1 MDAELWHHQAT
12 AAMVAAPQPVTAA
25 DLDAMNS
32 MGRSAY
38 ADAVRAALRARRVSS
53 PVHNATA
60 TAIDHALESALLEP
74 PGARTILALSAPY
87 TAGKSTLIKNWAQDR
102 YRTWAKP
109 TGPTARPRW
118 TPQPGVT
125 ADLVPV
131 CYLTL
136 LSESRSKDL
145 YTQIL
150 SFVGYPASGVE
161 RTLAL
166 RAVKAL
172 QTHGV
177 RLVILD
183 DAHMLRATSV
193 TGRATLNAVKHLNT
207 ELGEVGGVLMLVGA
221 ELTGGDV
228 LSDPQIRGRLS
239 EHTLAPYE
247 VDTATGRAQWQ
258 RFLKNCEDLLLP
270 YLPDETVGLFS
281 SRLAGYLWR
290 RTQGYVGDTTRLLI
304 DATAAAIEA
313 GAPLDHAILDPI
325 WVSQRAQDAQIDH
338 TTRSKT
344 ARRAAAS
351 KAPR

>member
-1 MDAELWHHQAT
+1 MDAEMWHHQAT
-12 AAMVAAPQPVTAA
+12 AAMVVAPQPATAD
-25 DLDAMNS
+25 DLTAMNP
-32 MGRSAY
+32 MGRSSY
-38 ADAVRAALRARRVSS
+38 ADAVRAALRAQRVSS

-60 TAIDHALESALLEP
+60 NAIDRALESALLEP

-87 TAGKSTLIKNWAQDR
+87 TAGKSTLIKRWAQDR
-102 YRTWAKP
+102 YRTWAKA
-109 TGPTARPRW
+109 TRSTRPRW

-183 DAHMLRATSV
+183 DAHMLRTTSV

-239 EHTLAPYE
+239 EHTLDPYE

-270 YLPDETVGLFS
+270 YLPDEQAGLFS

-304 DATAAAIEA
+304 DATAAAIET

-338 TTRSKT
+338 TRSKT
-344 ARRAAAS
+344 ATRAATRRA
-351 KAPR
+351 P

>member
-1 MDAELWHHQAT
+1 MDAEMWHHQAT

-25 DLDAMNS
+25 DLDAMSS
-32 MGRSAY
+32 MGRSTY

-60 TAIDHALESALLEP
+60 NAIDHALESALLEP

-87 TAGKSTLIKNWAQDR
+87 TAGKSTLIKSWAQDR

-118 TPQPGVT
+118 TPTPGVT

-183 DAHMLRATSV
+183 DAHMLRTTSV

-270 YLPDETVGLFS
+270 YLPDEEPGLFS
-281 SRLAGYLWR
+281 SRLAGHLWR
-290 RTQGYVGDTTRLLI
+290 RAQGYVGDTTRLLI
-304 DATAAAIEA
+304 DAAAVAIET

-325 WVSQRAQDAQIDH
+325 WVSQRARDSQIDQARA
-338 TTRSKT
+338 TIAKRAPAKT
-344 ARRAAAS
+344 A
-351 KAPR
+351 PR

>member
-12 AAMVAAPQPVTAA
+12 APMVAAPQPATAA
-25 DLDAMNS
+25 DLDAMNLV
-32 MGRSAY
+32 GRSTY

-53 PVHNATA
+53 PVHDATA
-60 TAIDHALESALLEP
+60 NAIDRALESAVLEP

-87 TAGKSTLIKNWAQDR
+87 TAGKSTLIKSWAQDR
-102 YRTWAKP
+102 YRTWVKA
-109 TGPTARPRW
+109 TRSTRPRW
-118 TPQPGVT
+118 TPAPGIT

-183 DAHMLRATSV
+183 DAHMLRSTSV

-221 ELTGGDV
+221 ELSGGDV

-247 VDTATGRAQWQ
+247 VDTATGRARWQ

-270 YLPDETVGLFS
+270 YLPDVEPGLFS

-304 DATAAAIEA
+304 DATAAAIET
-313 GAPLDHAILDPI
+313 GAPLDRAILDPI
-325 WVSQRAQDAQIDH
+325 WVSQRAQDAQIDQ
-338 TTRSKT
+338 TRSTT
-344 ARRAAAS
+344 ARRAASRLA
-351 KAPR
+351 AR

>member
-1 MDAELWHHQAT
+1 MDAEMWHHQAT
-12 AAMVAAPQPVTAA
+12 APMVAAPQPATAD
-25 DLDAMNS
+25 DLAAMS
-32 MGRSAY
+32 PMGRSTY

-53 PVHNATA
+53 PVHDATA
-60 TAIDHALESALLEP
+60 NAIDCALESAVLEP

-87 TAGKSTLIKNWAQDR
+87 TAGKSTLIKSWAQDR
-102 YRTWAKP
+102 YRTWAKA
-109 TGPTARPRW
+109 TRSTRPRW
-118 TPQPGVT
+118 TPAPGIT

-183 DAHMLRATSV
+183 DAHMLRSTSV

-270 YLPDETVGLFS
+270 YLPDVEPGLFS

-304 DATAAAIEA
+304 DATATAIET
-313 GAPLDHAILDPI
+313 GAPLDRAILDPI

-338 TTRSKT
+338 TRSKT
-344 ARRAAAS
+344 TRRAATRRAS
-351 KAPR
+351 R

>member
-1 MDAELWHHQAT
+1 MDAEMWHHQAT
-12 AAMVAAPQPVTAA
+12 AAMVAAPQPVAAA
-25 DLDAMNS
+25 DLGAMNP

-60 TAIDHALESALLEP
+60 TAIGHALESALLEP
-74 PGARTILALSAPY
+74 SGARTILALSAPY
-87 TAGKSTLIKNWAQDR
+87 TAGKSTLIKSWAQDR
-102 YRTWAKP
+102 YRTWAKAP
-109 TGPTARPRW
+109 RSTRPRW
-118 TPQPGVT
+118 TPKPGVT

-183 DAHMLRATSV
+183 DAHMLRTTSV

-247 VDTATGRAQWQ
+247 VDTATGRGQWQ

-270 YLPDETVGLFS
+270 YLPNEEAGLFS

-304 DATAAAIEA
+304 DATAAAIET

-338 TTRSKT
+338 TRAKT

>member
-1 MDAELWHHQAT
+1 MDAEMWHHQAT

-304 DATAAAIEA
+304 DATATAIEA
-313 GAPLDHAILDPI
+313 GAPLDHAILDPM

>member
-12 AAMVAAPQPVTAA
+12 ATMVDAPQPATAD
-25 DLDAMNS
+25 DLAAMNP

-38 ADAVRAALRARRVSS
+38 ADAVRAVLRARRVSS
-53 PVHNATA
+53 PVHDAA
-60 TAIDHALESALLEP
+60 AAVIDRALGSALLEP

-87 TAGKSTLIKNWAQDR
+87 TAGKSTLIKSWAQDR
-102 YRTWAKP
+102 YRTWAKA
-109 TGPTARPRW
+109 TRSTRPRW
-118 TPQPGVT
+118 TPHPGVT

-183 DAHMLRATSV
+183 DAHMLRTTSV

-270 YLPDETVGLFS
+270 YLPDEKAGLFS

-304 DATAAAIEA
+304 DATATAIET
-313 GAPLDHAILDPI
+313 GASLDSAVLDPI

-338 TTRSKT
+338 TRATTATRS
-344 ARRAAAS
+344 AAS
-351 KAPR
+351 RVPR

>member
-1 MDAELWHHQAT
+1 MDAEMWHHQAT
-12 AAMVAAPQPVTAA
+12 AAMVVAPQPVTAA
-25 DLDAMNS
+25 DLDAMNP
-32 MGRSAY
+32 MGRSTY
-38 ADAVRAALRARRVSS
+38 ADAVRAALRAQCVSS
-53 PVHNATA
+53 PVHDATA
-60 TAIDHALESALLEP
+60 TAVDRALESALLEP

-87 TAGKSTLIKNWAQDR
+87 TAGKSTLIKSWAQDR
-102 YRTWAKP
+102 YRTWANA
-109 TGPTARPRW
+109 TRSTRPRW
-118 TPQPGVT
+118 TPAPGVT

-183 DAHMLRATSV
+183 DAHMLRTTSV

-270 YLPDETVGLFS
+270 YLPNEEAGLFS

-313 GAPLDHAILDPI
+313 GAPLERAILDPI
-325 WVSQRAQDAQIDH
+325 WVSQRAQDAQIDAI
-338 TTRSKT
+338 RSKT
-344 ARRAAAS
+344 ARRAATRRAS
-351 KAPR
+351 R

>member
-1 MDAELWHHQAT
+1 M
-12 AAMVAAPQPVTAA
+12 
-25 DLDAMNS
+25 
-32 MGRSAY
+32 
-38 ADAVRAALRARRVSS
+38 
-53 PVHNATA
+53 
-60 TAIDHALESALLEP
+60 
-74 PGARTILALSAPY
+74 
-87 TAGKSTLIKNWAQDR
+87 
-102 YRTWAKP
+102 
-109 TGPTARPRW
+109 
-118 TPQPGVT
+118 
-125 ADLVPV
+125 
-131 CYLTL
+131 
-136 LSESRSKDL
+136 
-145 YTQIL
+145 
-150 SFVGYPASGVE
+150 E

-183 DAHMLRATSV
+183 DAHMLRTTSV

-247 VDTATGRAQWQ
+247 VDTASGRAQWQ

-270 YLPDETVGLFS
+270 YLPDEEAGLFS
-281 SRLAGYLWR
+281 SAHAGYLWR

-304 DATAAAIEA
+304 DATAAAIET
-313 GAPLDHAILDPI
+313 GAPLDRAVLDPI

-338 TTRSKT
+338 TRSKT
-344 ARRAAAS
+344 ARRAAARRE
-351 KAPR
+351 A

>member
-1 MDAELWHHQAT
+1 MDAEMWHHQAT

-60 TAIDHALESALLEP
+60 TAIDRALESALLEP

-87 TAGKSTLIKNWAQDR
+87 TAGKSTLIKSWAQDR

-118 TPQPGVT
+118 TPRPGVT

-313 GAPLDHAILDPI
+313 GAPLDHAILDPM